1 MRALNG
7 VIILLVSL
15 VTLFIDLYYL
25 LIEPLLNGPR
35 FQPNSNQY
43 WAIALPVAV
52 GTLVFLGTSSWI
64 GFTMIRTKEPIRVT
78 YEEGYHLAMEEEEL
92 SH

>member
-7 VIILLVSL
+7 AIILLFSL
-15 VTLFIDLYYL
+15 VALFIDFFYL
-25 LIEPLLNGPR
+25 LMEPLLKGPN
-35 FQPNSNQY
+35 FQPSSNQY

-64 GFTMIRTKEPIRVT
+64 GFTMIRTKEPIRLT
-78 YEEGYHLAMEEEEL
+78 YEEGYNLASEEEEL